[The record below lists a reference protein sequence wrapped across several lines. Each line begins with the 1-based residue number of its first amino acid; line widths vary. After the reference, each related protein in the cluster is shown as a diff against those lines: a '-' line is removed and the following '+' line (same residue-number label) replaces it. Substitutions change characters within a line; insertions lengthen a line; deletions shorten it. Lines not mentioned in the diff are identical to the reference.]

1 MTINKSQGSE
11 SDRILVLLPD
21 CKDIPLLTRELLYTA
36 VTRAKEQVLV
46 QGTMEV
52 LEKTILQ
59 KISRVSGLE
68 ARLQNKDHAV
78 WEP

>member
-11 SDRILVLLPD
+11 SDRILCCYPMQRHTT
-21 CKDIPLLTRELLYTA
+21 PTRELLYTA